1 MIGSFL
7 GAKGEI
13 KILKNNYVMPIT
25 YNSTN
30 KWKQKEIK
38 NFYDKNNVWFKQN
51 NIEFEFQKIDII
63 ELQSGTLE
71 EIVKHKAKE
80 AYRRIK
86 RPVLV
91 EHTCLKITALN
102 DLPNHLTGEIWKTL
116 GGYKICEIVKNSWSN
131 HAEAVTMLGYCDGK
145 KVRVFEGSC
154 HGKIASEPRGN
165 SEFQWDTIFIPDGQD
180 FKSQTFAE
188 MTQIYRENINNS
200 KECYSMRTKALDKF
214 LDFLKNNNED
224 KSVVEQF
231 INYQKEYDESIE
243 EIKEVRKKIKIKIK
257 GIEERERIK
266 KIKSIKERESIKK
279 IKKIKNKRLILFIGA
294 GISKNIDMLSWGE
307 LVSKIGKNL
316 GYEEELFLEKGD
328 LLELASFGENKDIN
342 QLIRGVFN
350 LKNSNKEDESKSIK
364 KEIKE
369 IIEAEYMKEFRKKLQ
384 TSSVYNLITRL
395 DCKAIYTTNYDR
407 CIEEAIIYAANKK
420 DIKVCTCIHEKA
432 DDVQPEG
439 ADDLKSEGK
448 TKPKLKSENETKIK
462 EYGYVVYKLHG
473 DLKYE
478 SEFVLDRKSYDERYM
493 EISEIEL
500 KNKAKAEN
508 LKFYEPVNFKPKK
521 SEKEFCMV
529 GDLNLKLKED
539 LAQNCVLFLGYG
551 FGDSDINRIIINNK
565 ENNKEDNKHYAF
577 MISPNEVKE
586 KWLKDNNITPI
597 VPKTGKAKEEL
608 ENFLRQIN
616 DLH

>member
-1 MIGSFL
+1 MGWHQVLSKIEILIAIKKKLTICCKKLIGSFL

-154 HGKIASEPRGN
+154 HGKIAPEPRGN

-188 MTQIYRENINNS
+188 MTQVYRENINNS

-231 INYQKEYDESIE
+231 INYQKEYEESIN
-243 EIKEVRKKIKIKIK
+243 EIKEVRK
-257 GIEERERIK
+257 EK
-266 KIKSIKERESIKK
+266 K
-279 IKKIKNKRLILFIGA
+279 LILFIGA

-350 LKNSNKEDESKSIK
+350 LKNSNKEEDESKSIK

-395 DCKAIYTTNYDR
+395 DCNEIYTTNYDR

-432 DDVQPEG
+432 DDG
-439 ADDLKSEGK
+439 KSEDK
-448 TKPKLKSENETKIK
+448 TEPKFKSENKTKIK

-493 EISEIEL
+493 EISKIEL
-500 KNKAKAEN
+500 DDDKNKAEDKSKTETETEN
-508 LKFYEPVNFKPKK
+508 LKFYEPKKSELKK

-565 ENNKEDNKHYAF
+565 KNNKADNKHYAF

-608 ENFLRQIN
+608 KNFLRQIN

>member
-1 MIGSFL
+1 
-7 GAKGEI
+7 
-13 KILKNNYVMPIT
+13 MPIT

-51 NIEFEFQKIDII
+51 NIEFEFQKIDIT

-80 AYRRIK
+80 AYRRIR

-102 DLPNHLTGEIWKTL
+102 DLPNHLTGEIWKIL

-188 MTQIYRENINNS
+188 MTQVYRENINNS

-231 INYQKEYDESIE
+231 INYQKEYEESIE
-243 EIKEVRKKIKIKIK
+243 EIKEVRKEKKIKVIK
-257 GIEERERIK
+257 ERKSIK

-350 LKNSNKEDESKSIK
+350 LKNSNKEEDESKSIK

-395 DCKAIYTTNYDR
+395 DCKGIYTTNYDR
-407 CIEEAIIYAANKK
+407 CIEEAIMYAANKK

-432 DDVQPEG
+432 DDGKIEG
-439 ADDLKSEGK
+439 ADARKPKGK
-448 TKPKLKSENETKIK
+448 TEPKLKSEKETTIE

-493 EISEIEL
+493 EITESET
-500 KNKAKAEN
+500 EN
-508 LKFYEPVNFKPKK
+508 LKFYKHKESELEKP
-521 SEKEFCMV
+521 EKEFGMV

-539 LAQNCVLFLGYG
+539 LAKNCVLFLGYG
-551 FGDSDINRIIINNK
+551 FGDSDINKIIINNK
-565 ENNKEDNKHYAF
+565 KNNKEDNKHYAF

>member
-1 MIGSFL
+1 
-7 GAKGEI
+7 
-13 KILKNNYVMPIT
+13 MPIT

-63 ELQSGTLE
+63 ELQTGTLE

-102 DLPNHLTGEIWKTL
+102 DLPNHLTGEMWKTL

-180 FKSQTFAE
+180 VKSQTFAE
-188 MTQIYRENINNS
+188 MTQVYSENINNS

-231 INYQKEYDESIE
+231 INYQKEYEESIE
-243 EIKEVRKKIKIKIK
+243 EIKEVRK
-257 GIEERERIK
+257 E
-266 KIKSIKERESIKK
+266 
-279 IKKIKNKRLILFIGA
+279 NKLILFIGA

-350 LKNSNKEDESKSIK
+350 LKNSNKEEDESKSIK

-395 DCKAIYTTNYDR
+395 DCKEIYTTNYDR

-420 DIKVCTCIHEKA
+420 DIKVCTCIHEEA
-432 DDVQPEG
+432 DDG
-439 ADDLKSEGK
+439 KSE
-448 TKPKLKSENETKIK
+448 TKPKLKSEKETEIEK
-462 EYGYVVYKLHG
+462 YGYVVYKLHG

-478 SEFVLDRKSYDERYM
+478 SEFILDRESYDERYM
-493 EISEIEL
+493 EISRIKTDNESEAE
-500 KNKAKAEN
+500 NKIKAEN
-508 LKFYEPVNFKPKK
+508 LKFYEHKESELEKP
-521 SEKEFCMV
+521 EKEFCMV

-539 LAQNCVLFLGYG
+539 LAKNCVLFLGYG

-565 ENNKEDNKHYAF
+565 KNNKENNEHYAF